1 MLLLLLE
8 KLGRKRLLLDR
19 GPSHPEY
26 HKAKPWMNRYYVLF
40 KKRPKWL
47 VEKVSKLSNSQ
58 LSEPIISN
66 NHLYVLTNKSLFISN

>member
-1 MLLLLLE
+1 MLLILLE

-40 KKRPKWL
+40 KKRPKWF
-47 VEKVSKLSNSQ
+47 
-58 LSEPIISN
+58 P
-66 NHLYVLTNKSLFISN
+66 F